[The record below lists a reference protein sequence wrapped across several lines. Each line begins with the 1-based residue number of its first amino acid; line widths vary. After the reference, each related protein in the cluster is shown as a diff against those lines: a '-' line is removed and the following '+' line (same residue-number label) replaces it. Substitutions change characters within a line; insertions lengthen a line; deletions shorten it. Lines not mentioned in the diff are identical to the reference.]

1 MTHER
6 ITVDPHVMAGQPCI
20 KGKRMPVAQLLREL
34 AGGMTVSDI
43 IDAHPHLAP
52 EDIYAAVAYAAGVV
66 ANEDIILGSE
76 AA

>member
-43 IDAHPHLAP
+43 IDAHPHLRP
-52 EDIYAAVAYAAGVV
+52 
-66 ANEDIILGSE
+66 
-76 AA
+76 